1 MMKPVEIK
9 IVGRTPLSAQEI
21 CAQILDT
28 ERWPEFRGYAFL
40 PGIAGATFEA
50 KTPALTGSRIRVRNT
65 DGSSHVEEIVE
76 WDTASRIALRFQDFD
91 SPLRRFATH
100 FLEAWEFR
108 ETADGTEVTRTMTL
122 YPKNAL
128 GRLMLVPISKL
139 MKKALE
145 KHLAETT
152 RHPRRA

>member
-1 MMKPVEIK
+1 MMKPIEIR
-9 IVGRTPLSAQEI
+9 IVVRTQMASQAI

-28 ERWPEFRGYAFL
+28 ERWPEFKGYAFL
-40 PGIAGATFEA
+40 PGIASARFETR
-50 KTPALTGSRIRVRNT
+50 TPAVIGSRIRVRNT
-65 DGSSHVEEIVE
+65 DGSSHIEEVVE

-91 SPLRRFATH
+91 SPLRHFATH

-108 ETADGTEVTRTMTL
+108 ATADGAEVTRTMTL